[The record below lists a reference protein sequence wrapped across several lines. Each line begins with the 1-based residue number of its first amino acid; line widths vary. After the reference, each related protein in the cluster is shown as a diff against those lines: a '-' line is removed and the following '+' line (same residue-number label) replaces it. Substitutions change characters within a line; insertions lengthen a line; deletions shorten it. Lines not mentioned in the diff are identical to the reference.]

1 MKIRFYH
8 YVDYSVFN
16 MQLEYRDDYTTDNL
30 DKVNGYGMRYI
41 ESHLDE
47 CEEVDMFNIPL

>member
-1 MKIRFYH
+1 MR
-8 YVDYSVFN
+8 
-16 MQLEYRDDYTTDNL
+16 L
-30 DKVNGYGMRYI
+30 VNIPKEWDRTYKDSRGYI